1 MTTQIDCEQA
11 LRRIFDYIDQ
21 ELDDERREA
30 MQRHF
35 HACRSCFSRME
46 FERRLKDRVG
56 ELREGEASP
65 ELQARIRG
73 LLKNF

>member
-1 MTTQIDCEQA
+1 MDCEQA
-11 LRRIFDYIDQ
+11 LRRIFEYIDE

-35 HACRSCFSRME
+35 HACRGCFSRME